1 MVEAYLN
8 EIATA
13 VPDYDVHS
21 KFVDTAPSLLSEE
34 RHRALFKRMALK
46 AQIDKVVIR
55 S

>member
-21 KFVDTAPSLLSEE
+21 KFVDTAPSIQT
-34 RHRALFKRMALK
+34 HGPQGAN
-46 AQIDKVVIR
+46 
-55 S
+55 

>member
-21 KFVDTAPSLLSEE
+21 KFVDTAP
-34 RHRALFKRMALK
+34 LF
-46 AQIDKVVIR
+46 
-55 S
+55 